1 MAESKLITVF
11 STGDRGAI
19 AMAKSLLEAEGIEY
33 LVKNEAA
40 QDLLAYGG
48 LGGFNPM
55 AGPIEI
61 QVTGEDAEDARKV
74 LEGLEK

>member
-1 MAESKLITVF
+1 MANDKLVTIL

-19 AMAKSLLEAEGIEY
+19 AMAKSLLEAEGIQY

-48 LGGFNPM
+48 FGGFNPI

-61 QVTGEDAEDARKV
+61 QVAEEDAEKARELLKD
-74 LEGLEK
+74 LE